1 MKRADQQS
9 ARSHSSGLSFEFEE
23 QIRVADTP
31 QHVVDWRQS
40 REYLAAFGRELLQMR
55 FGDFQVRRRELLH
68 RRIKRIVVKV
78 RKPQRLILVGGV

>member
-9 ARSHSSGLSFEFEE
+9 ARSRSSGLSFEFEE

-40 REYLAAFGRELLQMR
+40 REYLAAFGRELL
-55 FGDFQVRRRELLH
+55 H